1 MSLAARLIHSLA
13 IVTPRSDGTADEYN
27 HPAPG
32 EPLVEA
38 VRGLVQP
45 RKARDIALSMQQ
57 GAELADYR
65 IYMLDRPV
73 PPSGSW
79 ISDDPD
85 DIEAGRRYDIV
96 GVEPHRYGRS
106 PHLEINARL
115 VSSDEVSSVSGGYS

>member
-27 HPAPG
+27 HPAAG
-32 EPLVEA
+32 EPLVEPVA
-38 VRGLVQP
+38 GLVQP

-65 IYMLDRPV
+65 IYMLDRPE
-73 PPSGSW
+73 PGTGAW
-79 ISDDPD
+79 ISDSPD

-96 GVEPHRYGRS
+96 GVEPHRYGRT

-115 VSSDEVSSVSGGYS
+115 VTSTQVSSVGGGS

>member
-1 MSLAARLIHSLA
+1 VSLAARLIHSLA

-32 EPLVEA
+32 EPLVEPVA
-38 VRGLVQP
+38 GLVQP

-73 PPSGSW
+73 PDTGAW
-79 ISDDPD
+79 ISDAPD
-85 DIEAGRRYDIV
+85 DIETGRRYDIV
-96 GVEPHRYGRS
+96 GVEPHRYGRT

-115 VSSDEVSSVSGGYS
+115 VTSTPVSSVGGGS